1 MTLAA
6 RHTRREMV
14 AEEEYTFGKEANTG
28 AVCPFGEEKLQF
40 PGILNTQANGEAFA
54 LGEWRKMI

>member
-1 MTLAA
+1 
-6 RHTRREMV
+6 MV